1 MSYGGR
7 EKRKLHR
14 NRRCVALMMTRT
26 RTRTAT
32 NSFLL
37 KLQQFFQ
44 VSRFARSRRTANLR
58 PRRVSTH
65 TFNNCCVSL
74 FRSQQQHLSS
84 FQKGEKYNQT
94 LRYVGQQQPR
104 TGSGISPSGDNL
116 PRHRTHLQMLTNIST
131 RKREKNGGG
140 GDTYLST
147 RTSFRRAQ
155 KLNLFVN

>member
-1 MSYGGR
+1 
-7 EKRKLHR
+7 
-14 NRRCVALMMTRT
+14 MMTRT

-44 VSRFARSRRTANLR
+44 VSPFARSRRTANLR

-74 FRSQQQHLSS
+74 FRSQQQRLSS

-131 RKREKNGGG
+131 RKREKTAEEATLTSRQERASGG
-140 GDTYLST
+140 LKNST
-147 RTSFRRAQ
+147 CSSIKPRNVVR
-155 KLNLFVN
+155 